1 MTQDIPLNPMI
12 IPETVRLR
20 AAEIRLMIF
29 DVDGILTN
37 GQLIFSDKGI
47 ESKAF
52 HAQDGLGCQF
62 LLHSGVEVAL
72 ITGRSSKIVSQRA
85 ERLGIR
91 HVYQGQM
98 DKRTAYEELKD
109 ALSLSDAQCAF
120 AGDDLIDLP
129 VLVRCGLAM
138 SVPQAHP
145 AVLEHVHWVSSRN
158 AGDGAARQ
166 MTDLLMSAQGTL
178 APLVQSY
185 LT

>member
-1 MTQDIPLNPMI
+1 MTHPVQPDSMI
-12 IPETVRLR
+12 IPEAIRIR
-20 AAEIRLMIF
+20 AANIRLMIF

-37 GQLIFSDKGI
+37 GQLIFSNKGI

-62 LLHSGVEVAL
+62 LLNSGVDVAL
-72 ITGRSSKIVSQRA
+72 ITGRSSKIVTHRA

-98 DKRTAYEELKD
+98 DKLTAYNELKKS
-109 ALSLSDAQCAF
+109 LSLTDAQCGF

-129 VLVRCGLAM
+129 ILIRCGLAM
-138 SVPQAHP
+138 SVPQGHP
-145 AVLEHVHWVSSRN
+145 SVLEHVHWVSSRS